1 MKLSWG
7 TGIAIVYI
15 LFALSMIT
23 FAVVASMDK
32 FDLVS
37 ENYYDNAVNYQ
48 QQINAAANTI
58 TENSSLE
65 VKYDAHQNAIVINAM
80 GNKKV
85 ITGTLA
91 FYKPDKA
98 ENDFTT
104 KFSTDTSGVQIV
116 PAAKLAHG
124 QWTLKA
130 SWIVDGKDCYIEKKI
145 FIPR

>member
-1 MKLSWG
+1 MKLNWG

-48 QQINAAANTI
+48 QQINAAQNTI
-58 TENSSLE
+58 TENSSLDI
-65 VKYDAHQNAIVINAM
+65 KYNAHANAIVINAL

-85 ITGTLA
+85 ITGKLS

-98 ENDFTT
+98 ANDFTKNFT
-104 KFSTDTSGVQIV
+104 TDSEGVQLI
-116 PAAKLAHG
+116 PAENLARG

-130 SWIVDGKDCYIEKKI
+130 SWEVDGKNCYLEKKI
-145 FIPR
+145 FIQR